1 MTGYNYFVIYSI
13 FGKLESTHE
22 DFAVVSVGGLSFKVN
37 VSAVTARSLP
47 KNGLDVKL
55 LTHLH
60 VREDVLALYGFAN
73 ESELGL
79 FELLTSVSGIGPKSA
94 LSVMSL
100 APVERLK
107 AAIASGESDL
117 LQKSSGIGRKTSERI
132 ILELRDKISPG
143 GHHET
148 IKLMESDND
157 VYEALTGLGY
167 TGTQAK
173 NALSKIDPK
182 ITEVKERLRGA
193 LKILKNEK
201 RAS

>member
-132 ILELRDKISPG
+132 
-143 GHHET
+143 
-148 IKLMESDND
+148 
-157 VYEALTGLGY
+157 
-167 TGTQAK
+167 
-173 NALSKIDPK
+173 
-182 ITEVKERLRGA
+182 
-193 LKILKNEK
+193 
-201 RAS
+201 

>member
-1 MTGYNYFVIYSI
+1 MIYSI